1 MGITAGWSAARH
13 KRGIGINP
21 NQIND
26 CEKEEMMT
34 KKMILAPVLA
44 LTVALLATPAMAQ
57 SAQPAQGGMTIS
69 SNPVQI
75 LIGLLLPA
83 VQKVREAAAR

>member
-1 MGITAGWSAARH
+1 
-13 KRGIGINP
+13 
-21 NQIND
+21 
-26 CEKEEMMT
+26 MT

-44 LTVALLATPAMAQ
+44 LTIALSATPAMAQ
-57 SAQPAQGGMTIS
+57 SAQPAQGGMTVT